1 MSEELP
7 GADRQEESP
16 GADRQEELRR
26 LLASLNHGV
35 EGDSVLGIV
44 YVTIWR
50 GGRVTRGFTQLA
62 DTKAAY
68 LLGHVQRLA
77 LDLAERVK

>member
-7 GADRQEESP
+7 GADRQEE
-16 GADRQEELRR
+16 LREV
-26 LLASLNHGV
+26 LKPLNHGV
-35 EGDSVLGIV
+35 EGDSVLGIA
-44 YVTIWR
+44 YVAVWR